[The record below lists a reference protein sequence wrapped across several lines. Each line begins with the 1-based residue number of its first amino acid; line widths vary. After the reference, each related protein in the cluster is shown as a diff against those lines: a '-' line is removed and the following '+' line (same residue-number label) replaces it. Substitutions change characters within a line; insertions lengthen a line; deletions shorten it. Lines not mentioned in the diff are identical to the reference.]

1 MSQEEENKNHTTEEV
16 HLQNKST
23 NHQSTRSISTKFAW
37 LNSKLFL
44 LLIGSLMTGI
54 LVPWFQYF
62 QEKLEWKRQNQYS
75 DINFKIEMMRDSLK
89 EFVYLSTYAA
99 EAYEISVTF
108 FEITPSTPSIYEGF
122 EQRYIDLQ
130 NRRFKQTAKVRSL
143 LIYFES
149 ADILE
154 RSFSKYVNILNQF
167 MKDVPH
173 LAQIQYCKTNSGP
186 CLQKAEKDLESL
198 RPKIEKYMVLLN
210 ESYKEVIELIKQD
223 IGRLKDESKDFRL

>member
-1 MSQEEENKNHTTEEV
+1 MSQEEENKNHTTEKV
-16 HLQNKST
+16 HLQNNSA
-23 NHQSTRSISTKFAW
+23 NQSTRPISTKFAW

-54 LVPWFQYF
+54 LVPWFQYS

-75 DINFKIEMMRDSLK
+75 DTNFKIEMMRDSLK

-99 EAYEISVTF
+99 EAYEISITF
-108 FEITPSTPSIYEGF
+108 FETTPSTPSIYEGF

-167 MKDVPH
+167 MKDVPR

-186 CLQKAEKDLESL
+186 CPQEAEIESL
-198 RPKIEKYMVLLN
+198 RAKIEKHMVLLN

-223 IGRLKDESKDFRL
+223 IGRLTDESKDFRL